1 MQFPSSSARLFSRRS
16 ARFTLL
22 CSGLLLWSC
31 DGQSSAPILPE
42 EPELSGCSA
51 ALIAPTVQSASS
63 SEVAGASA
71 CLSVHPSEAA
81 KNPMPLLAVRKGTDL
96 QLDGYRTLGP
106 AVTLQLGQ
114 PLGQRGLD
122 LTLPVDLS
130 QIADKLGHRHRLVV
144 LSRFG
149 QAKAHVTPVENI
161 TISTAK
167 GGQLRF
173 HLPGHD
179 IAPLGP
185 EKTLSDVAT
194 FQVAMPN
201 DLGATTKRRFTYRA
215 VAGVSMGGIGASMYF
230 FRHPERFDAVG
241 VLGADP
247 GPDLTYSMGFTRDM
261 FFGGFCTAADEK
273 AGKGKIGETCPQVRG
288 PLAGQNEN
296 VGTFEAMPVQTGEGI
311 GLTLRRKLY
320 LRANRDLVRAIG
332 NWAMYNPNDP
342 FLPPG
347 VPSSTV
353 MQTPAEAC
361 KTPVVFKGKTSD
373 PTGKAFYDGRF
384 NPEGKWN
391 VITFCDGG
399 EADGKQGVFD
409 ATKPQTDPVQIALAV
424 DLNANGKRDAGE
436 PVIIQTSEPF
446 QDVGLDGLPDSKE
459 PGYDPVRNPDP
470 AGDNY
475 HYLKNPSG
483 TEGNFRYD
491 QGEPYEDSGLDGVK
505 GQGCEVDGGMT
516 GCFDHGEGNGRF
528 DENPGLTKWKAHD
541 PHTLG
546 EKMPLADLAQKDIY
560 YDAGIRD
567 FFNAH
572 VSTSFLYGMLASR
585 GLSTQLFGGFPALT
599 GKSPTEESSFSASE
613 VEMSKLGRRLF
624 VRYGN
629 PEISEQRAAET
640 GDGRHAGA
648 VTQVVHRAITLF
660 KFLLTRWPDAD
671 KSIQPSDD
679 PRLVPKDLSI
689 KLKTGRVTPF
699 SMILPPGYFEP
710 QNQNVRYPVIYF
722 GHGYGMDPTDLGK
735 SIGSLIHSFMSDPDE
750 KQRLP
755 KAILVF
761 IDGVCRPGGEV
772 PTQPLPGEGDL
783 CEEGTFYTDHPQGAF
798 QGDSM
803 LEQLDEH
810 LRNNYRTREPEE
822 QTVPL

>member
-1 MQFPSSSARLFSRRS
+1 M
-16 ARFTLL
+16 
-22 CSGLLLWSC
+22 
-31 DGQSSAPILPE
+31 
-42 EPELSGCSA
+42 
-51 ALIAPTVQSASS
+51 APTVQSAPS
-63 SEVAGASA
+63 SEVTGASA
-71 CLSVHPSEAA
+71 CLSVHPSESA
-81 KNPMPLLAVRKGTDL
+81 KNPMPLVGVRKGTEL
-96 QLDGYRTLGP
+96 QLDGYRTIGP
-106 AVTLQLGQ
+106 AVVLQLGQ

-122 LTLPVDLS
+122 LTLPVELS
-130 QIADKLGHRHRLVV
+130 QLADKLSHRHRLVV

-167 GGQLRF
+167 RGQLRF

-179 IAPLGP
+179 IVPLGP

-194 FQVAMPN
+194 FQVAMPT
-201 DLGATTKRRFTYRA
+201 DLGATTKRKFTYRA

-230 FRHPERFDAVG
+230 FRHPDRFDAVG

-261 FFGGFCTAADEK
+261 FFGGFCTASDEK
-273 AGKGKIGETCPQVRG
+273 AGKGKIGQTCPQARP
-288 PLAGQNEN
+288 PLAGQNEY
-296 VGTFEAMPVQTGEGI
+296 VGSFEAMPIQTGEGI

-332 NWAMYNPNDP
+332 NWAMYNPADP

-353 MQTPAEAC
+353 MQTPDQAC
-361 KTPVVFKGKTSD
+361 KNPVIFKGKTSD
-373 PTGKAFYDGRF
+373 PTGKPFFDGRF
-384 NPEGKWN
+384 NPEGKSD

-399 EADGKQGVFD
+399 EAEGKQGVFD
-409 ATKPQTDPVQIALAV
+409 GTKPQTDPVQIALAV

-436 PVIIQTSEPF
+436 PVILQTSEPF

-459 PGYDPVRNPDP
+459 PGYDPLRNPDP

-483 TEGNFRYD
+483 SEGNFRYD

-505 GQGCEVDGGMT
+505 GQGCDATTGKT
-516 GCFDHGEGNGRF
+516 GCFDYGEGNGRF

-546 EKMPLADLAQKDIY
+546 EQIALTDLAQKDIY

-585 GLSTQLFGGFPALT
+585 GLSTQLFGGFPALL
-599 GKSPTEESSFSASE
+599 GKSPTEEGSFSASE
-613 VEMSKLGRRLF
+613 VQMDKLGRRLF

-629 PEISEQRAAET
+629 PELTEAKSAET

-689 KLKTGRVTPF
+689 TLKTGRKTPF

-710 QNQNVRYPVIYF
+710 QNQNLRYPVIYF

-761 IDGVCRPGGEV
+761 VDGVCRPGGEV

-783 CEEGTFYTDHPQGAF
+783 CEEGTFYTDHPQGAY

-803 LEQLDEH
+803 LEQLDDY
-810 LRNNYRTREPEE
+810 LRKNYRLREPEE